1 MYICDGLVLNLP
13 PENKPWNVSGNFHNI
28 YFSEITMKNIFNF
41 LIFTLLLVS
50 CNSKVET
57 EKPAREISIPKGA
70 FWVGNA
76 ENGHWFKIEE
86 IHNHKNNAKISI
98 FDGKNGVRLVSKK
111 FILVCSN
118 NNQVFIKNLENE
130 IKSYDGLKIHL
141 KSGCWL
147 Q

>member
-1 MYICDGLVLNLP
+1 MNGKAKTLLHKTLLSRPKISLH
-13 PENKPWNVSGNFHNI
+13 NV
-28 YFSEITMKNIFNF
+28 YFQEMTMKNILNF

-57 EKPAREISIPKGA
+57 EKPVRENLIPKGA

-76 ENGHWFKIEE
+76 ESGNWLKIEE
-86 IHNHKNNAKISI
+86 IHNHKNNARISV
-98 FDGKNGVRLVSKK
+98 FDGKNGVKLVSKR

-118 NNQVFIKNLENE
+118 DNQVFIKNLESE
-130 IKSYDGLKIHL
+130 IESYDGLKIHL

>member
-1 MYICDGLVLNLP
+1 
-13 PENKPWNVSGNFHNI
+13 
-28 YFSEITMKNIFNF
+28 MKNILDL

-57 EKPAREISIPKGA
+57 KKPVRENLIPNGA

-76 ENGHWFKIEE
+76 ESGNWLKIEE
-86 IHNHKNNAKISI
+86 IHNHKNNARISI
-98 FDGKNGVRLVSKK
+98 FDGKNGVKLVSKK

-118 NNQVFIKNLENE
+118 DNQVFIKNLESE
-130 IKSYDGLKIHL
+130 IESYDGLKIHL